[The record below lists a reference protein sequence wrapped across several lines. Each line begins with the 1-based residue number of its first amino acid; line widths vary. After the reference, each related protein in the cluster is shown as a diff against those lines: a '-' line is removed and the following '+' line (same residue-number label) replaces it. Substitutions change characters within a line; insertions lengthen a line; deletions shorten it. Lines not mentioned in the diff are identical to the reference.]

1 MGKIK
6 HLTRVRD
13 FLKKTPVAT
22 IASLKKIVG
31 GDYAYLLA
39 ENLVKRGELKRIAKG
54 VYSTSDDPTLA
65 VFYFRPAYIGLQ
77 AALSIHGLWEQETN
91 AVIVTSQNVRA
102 GLRPVFENNVL
113 VRKIA
118 PKYLFGFE
126 HREYQSLCIPVSDVE
141 KTFIDMVYFRQPI
154 DKDVL
159 KEFRVRI
166 DKSKLDEYL
175 ESYPARFRSAVLK
188 VLSQTKLRWQ
198 AQTCGCVEV

>member
-6 HLTRVRD
+6 HLTCVRD

-39 ENLVKRGELKRIAKG
+39 ENLVKRGELKRLAKG

-77 AALSIHGLWEQETN
+77 AAMSIHGLWDQETN
-91 AVIVTSQNVRA
+91 AVIITSQNVRA
-102 GLRPVFENNVL
+102 GLRTVFGNNVL

-118 PKYLFGFE
+118 PKHFFGFK
-126 HREYQSLCIPVSDVE
+126 HHEYQSLCIPVSDIE
-141 KTFIDMVYFRQPI
+141 KTFIDMIYFRQPI

-175 ESYPARFRSAVLK
+175 ERYPARFRHAVLK
-188 VLSQTKLRWQ
+188 VLIQTKF
-198 AQTCGCVEV
+198 